1 MFGLEGNCKDMGNF
15 RGHALPGAFFI
26 IMGIWWTTKCVL
38 KYACKKH
45 KQTSYLGAKA
55 LFYRI
60 EILEGIILVGMA
72 LTGML
77 GEQFFLGGP
86 HLTLYDYKEGQWIEL
101 LRWHHFTMYFFFG
114 LLGVTNILCFTVSS
128 LPVSLTK
135 LMLSNAL
142 FVEAFI
148 FYNHTHGREM
158 LDIFV
163 HQLLVLAI
171 FLAGLLAFM
180 ELLIRTDITVELL
193 RTSFVFLQGSWLW
206 QIGFVLY
213 PPSGGPA
220 WDLVDHDNIMFLTM
234 CFCWHYA
241 LTFIIIGVLYAF
253 VTWLVKSRLKRF
265 CPSEV
270 GLLKN
275 ADREQESEEEM

>member
-1 MFGLEGNCKDMGNF
+1 MGNF

-55 LFYRI
+55 LFCRI

-72 LTGML
+72 LT
-77 GEQFFLGGP
+77 
-86 HLTLYDYKEGQWIEL
+86 
-101 LRWHHFTMYFFFG
+101 
-114 LLGVTNILCFTVSS
+114 
-128 LPVSLTK
+128 
-135 LMLSNAL
+135 
-142 FVEAFI
+142 AFI

-171 FLAGLLAFM
+171 FLAGLIAFM
-180 ELLIRTDITVELL
+180 ELLIRTNITVELL
-193 RTSFVFLQGSWLW
+193 RTSFVFLQGSWFW

-220 WDLVDHDNIMFLTM
+220 WDSVDHDNIMFLTM

-270 GLLKN
+270 GLLKS